1 MASRN
6 RIYDIESGYGDDD
19 SDESEI
25 VPANPNASAAAYLAR
40 KSPSSKKDD
49 SLSDSSLE
57 DIHPDVAAGVFLSRF
72 PKSVPEGNLIQRMNS
87 ATLSDSSDSVIR
99 QVDPSTAAAA
109 FLARNIPPSIQKP
122 DTSSSGVN
130 SDDDSESGLIIT
142 TDPNAAAAVFLSANS
157 AAGNSRK
164 ISPKPTEFAFTIP
177 DGDYTAEHFANVPD
191 EWLEGL

>member
-57 DIHPDVAAGVFLSRF
+57 DIHPDVAAGVFLSRL
-72 PKSVPEGNLIQRMNS
+72 PKSVPERNLIQRMKS
-87 ATLSDSSDSVIR
+87 ATLSESSDSVIL
-99 QVDPSTAAAA
+99 QVDPSAAAAA
-109 FLARNIPPSIQKP
+109 FLARNIPPSNQKP
-122 DTSSSGVN
+122 DTSSSGDK
-130 SDDDSESGLIIT
+130 SDDDSDLVIN
-142 TDPNAAAAVFLSANS
+142 TDANTAAAVFLSANS
-157 AAGNSRK
+157 AAGSSHR
-164 ISPKPTEFAFTIP
+164 ISPMPTEFTFKIP
-177 DGDYTAEHFANVPD
+177 DGDYTADDFANVPD

>member
-6 RIYDIESGYGDDD
+6 RIYDIESGYGEDD

-57 DIHPDVAAGVFLSRF
+57 DIHPDVAAGVFLSRLSN
-72 PKSVPEGNLIQRMNS
+72 SVPERNLIQRMKS
-87 ATLSDSSDSVIR
+87 ATLSDSSDSVNLE
-99 QVDPSTAAAA
+99 VDPSAAAAA
-109 FLARNIPPSIQKP
+109 FLARNIPPSIQKT

-130 SDDDSESGLIIT
+130 SDDDSASDLVIT
-142 TDPNAAAAVFLSANS
+142 TDANTAAAAFLSANS
-157 AAGNSRK
+157 AAGNSR
-164 ISPKPTEFAFTIP
+164 PLPTEFIFTIP